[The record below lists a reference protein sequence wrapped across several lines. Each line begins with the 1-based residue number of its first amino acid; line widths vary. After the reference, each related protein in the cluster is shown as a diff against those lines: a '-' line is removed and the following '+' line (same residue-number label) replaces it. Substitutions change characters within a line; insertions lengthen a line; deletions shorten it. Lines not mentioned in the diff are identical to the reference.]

1 MKTWTRSI
9 TLCLVLAVGL
19 LAGCSSE
26 VKIGAIVSRT
36 GGMSPYGQS
45 VAKGLDLA
53 AEEINAAGGVLGGPL
68 TLVYRDDESRPDV
81 GAAAAEDLI
90 QNEGVR
96 LIIGA
101 VSSHVT
107 EAVAEVAQKNSVVL
121 ISPSASEP
129 KLSTAGDYIFR
140 NYPSDIIEGTA
151 MAEFAKTNGVRKV
164 VIFAIEENFGTGL
177 TEVFRRRFE
186 SKSRTVLE
194 TFNFPSDASSDV
206 FAPMIE
212 QVRELEPQGVYIIA
226 YVDQMA
232 ALLMQLKEAGCMA
245 LKMGSGAVTEDT
257 LALAGDAADHLVYA
271 KLELDIESKNP
282 KVASFVEA
290 YTAKYGSSPDV
301 FAAHAYDALTAM
313 VMAIEEAQMAHPDSV
328 KLQLLNLDFEG
339 AAGKTAFD
347 ERGDVTRYPQL
358 FVLHEGKPVLFDKFN
373 EAGGKLPIPGT

>member
-1 MKTWTRSI
+1 MKIWNRFV
-9 TLCLVLAVGL
+9 TLCLLLVVGL

-26 VKIGAIVSRT
+26 AKIGAIVSRT
-36 GGMSPYGQS
+36 GGISPYGQA

-68 TLVYRDDESRPDV
+68 TLIYRDDESRPDV

-107 EAVAEVAQKNSVVL
+107 EAVAEVAQKHSVVL
-121 ISPSASEP
+121 MSPSASTP
-129 KLSTAGDYIFR
+129 DLSTAGDYIFR

-151 MAEFAKTNGVRKV
+151 MAEFAKNSGVRKV
-164 VIFAIEENFGTGL
+164 VIFAMEESFGTGL

-186 SKSRTVLE
+186 SKSRKVLE
-194 TFNFPSDASSDV
+194 TFYFPPDASEDV
-206 FAPMIE
+206 FAPMID
-212 QVRELEPQGVYIIA
+212 QVRELQPQGVYIIA

-232 ALLMQLKEAGCMA
+232 TLLKQLKDSGCTA

-271 KLELDIESKNP
+271 KPKLDIESTDP
-282 KVASFVEA
+282 KVETFVKA
-290 YTAKYGSSPDV
+290 FTVKYGSPPDV
-301 FAAHAYDALTAM
+301 FAAHAYDALYAM
-313 VMAIEEAQMAHPDSV
+313 VMAIEKGGMAHPDSV
-328 KLQLLNLDFEG
+328 KLQLLNLDFQG

-347 ERGDVTRYPQL
+347 ERGDVTRYPQI
-358 FVLHEGKPVLFDKFN
+358 FILHEGQPMLFDKF
-373 EAGGKLPIPGT
+373 EAEGGSLPIPGT